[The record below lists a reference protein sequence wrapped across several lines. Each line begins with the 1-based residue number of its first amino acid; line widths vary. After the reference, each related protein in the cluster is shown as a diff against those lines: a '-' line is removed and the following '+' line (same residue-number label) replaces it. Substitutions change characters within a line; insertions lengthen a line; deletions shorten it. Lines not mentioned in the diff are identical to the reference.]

1 MATEFMTSWMIDG
14 MSDRIG
20 ELLVAAAW
28 MMVAPIFFLV
38 GLTIGIFALL

>member
-1 MATEFMTSWMIDG
+1 MTSWTMDG

>member
-1 MATEFMTSWMIDG
+1 MIDG